1 MEDSEI
7 TEVPNLGAVNG
18 MCMKSTSTKSTG
30 SLTNGMKGTQE
41 KILTWQN
48 PRRTE
53 EVLLKRQEKTDYR
66 FHKEKIFNVSQTQ
79 TPSNTP
85 T

>member
-1 MEDSEI
+1 
-7 TEVPNLGAVNG
+7 

-41 KILTWQN
+41 KPHAGQ
-48 PRRTE
+48 
-53 EVLLKRQEKTDYR
+53 EVLLKRQEKTDYN
-66 FHKEKIFNVSQTQ
+66 FHKEKILNVSQTQ
-79 TPSNTP
+79 TPCNTP